1 MKRKMVIFAFV
12 ASVALFCI
20 ISINVKNKNS
30 TSPVSLTNEEIL
42 KLRETY
48 PINDQLP
55 ELADMREATLEEWI
69 DICDNYIEV
78 EVISE
83 PVKYIKNITIDPDS
97 AEGVVY
103 QKAGGVTGVEFIK
116 YEVRIVNDILDNLQ
130 DNTIE
135 ITYNSMFDVGMPT
148 MDVGSRYVIGG
159 VYNSKNKMLE
169 VGSDTMFYVTEEG
182 YVLSV
187 KSEVTKNRHTGSKI
201 ENLVDYIKREKSR

>member
-1 MKRKMVIFAFV
+1 
-12 ASVALFCI
+12 
-20 ISINVKNKNS
+20 
-30 TSPVSLTNEEIL
+30 
-42 KLRETY
+42 
-48 PINDQLP
+48 
-55 ELADMREATLEEWI
+55 MREATLEEWI

-97 AEGVVY
+97 AEGAVY
-103 QKAGGVTGVEFIK
+103 QKAGGVTEVEFIK

-187 KSEVTKNRHTGSKI
+187 KSEITKNRHTGSKI